1 MKKIIGLVIVFS
13 MSLTLIGCG
22 SKKAEVENVIQ
33 VSAPVD
39 GKSAVGESYENIYR
53 KFKSA
58 GFTNINV
65 DEVEDVSEDD
75 QRANY
80 IKFKYFL

>member
-53 KFKSA
+53 KFKA
-58 GFTNINV
+58 
-65 DEVEDVSEDD
+65 
-75 QRANY
+75 
-80 IKFKYFL
+80 